1 MLENLGSSATIAGYG
16 DGAYLTWGFPI
27 YRTAYGGLT
36 DQNWETLI
44 DTIRQQVAE
53 ELEHYRPSSSRPRG
67 DASSTNPID
76 APNPA
81 APSTLLSHFRLD
93 VYSDPDILEGADID
107 RVRQIYMD
115 NLPSTTDR
123 HRSVQWQLFLLAD
136 AEVLAAVARGD
147 SWVKLCDPLYKP
159 ENYTIKNSRMG
170 RGLWFLGYMW
180 MTTRSLLCLWNS
192 LEREE
197 LALLAPPLTGQKFSE
212 VWNGYM
218 AAVLPDRRP
227 L

>member
-1 MLENLGSSATIAGYG
+1 MLENLGSGATIAGYG
-16 DGAYLTWGFPI
+16 DEAYLTWGFPI

-36 DQNWETLI
+36 DQHGETLI
-44 DTIRQQVAE
+44 DTIHQQVAE
-53 ELEHYRPSSSRPRG
+53 ELEHYRSSSSRPRRNTG
-67 DASSTNPID
+67 STNPID

-81 APSTLLSHFRLD
+81 APSTLLSLFRLD
-93 VYSDPDILEGADID
+93 VHSDPDILEGADID

-170 RGLWFLGYMW
+170 RGLWFLGYIW